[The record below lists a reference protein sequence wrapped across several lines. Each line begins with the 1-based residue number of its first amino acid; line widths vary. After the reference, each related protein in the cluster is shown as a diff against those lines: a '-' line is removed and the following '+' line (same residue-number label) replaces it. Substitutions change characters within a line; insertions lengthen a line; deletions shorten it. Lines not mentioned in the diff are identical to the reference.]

1 MATKIVHNIG
11 DTVYLRT
18 DREQIEWLVVGYNVR
33 PDGVMYAIVNGLDE
47 SLHYGIEL
55 SKERDIVKAT
65 T

>member
-1 MATKIVHNIG
+1 MAAKIVFNIG
-11 DTVYLRT
+11 DTVYIRT
-18 DREQIEWLVVGYNVR
+18 DREQIEHLCVGYNVR
-33 PDGVMYAIVNGLDE
+33 PDGVMYVIVNGQDE